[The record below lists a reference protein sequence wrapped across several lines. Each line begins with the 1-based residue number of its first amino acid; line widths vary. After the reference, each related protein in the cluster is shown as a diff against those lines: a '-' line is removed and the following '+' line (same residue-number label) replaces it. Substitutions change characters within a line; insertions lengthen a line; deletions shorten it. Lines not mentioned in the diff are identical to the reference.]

1 MRLPTRSLPEFLQSD
16 AAGPLQQCQDFGCF
30 ATFPRA
36 GGLGTFRAL
45 LALGAPVGRA
55 GLLSRLGFRGRNT
68 GLRGATSARLA
79 AFGGCAGVT
88 GWVLACSSAFD
99 VIVIS
104 WCGKMPD
111 QDIHPSDV
119 AARQAAPFD
128 KTLRISLISF
138 GSFPNITCDPLK
150 AIGYVR
156 VSTDRQAE
164 QGVSLEAQEA
174 KIRAMATVQGA
185 DLLEVIID
193 GGESAKNLN
202 RPGLKRLIAR
212 VESGKVEAVIIA
224 KLDRLTRSVKDLCSL
239 LELFEKRGVALI
251 SVAESL
257 DTASAAGRLVITII
271 AAVSQW
277 EREAIGER
285 TRDAL
290 RHKRSSGER
299 VGNIRFGF
307 RLSPDGKHVEP
318 DPGEQ
323 GVLTEIGHLRQR
335 GHTLRGIAAALDR
348 QSLRTRRGSAWRLE
362 HVARIIKQAASR

>member
-1 MRLPTRSLPEFLQSD
+1 M
-16 AAGPLQQCQDFGCF
+16 
-30 ATFPRA
+30 
-36 GGLGTFRAL
+36 
-45 LALGAPVGRA
+45 
-55 GLLSRLGFRGRNT
+55 
-68 GLRGATSARLA
+68 
-79 AFGGCAGVT
+79 
-88 GWVLACSSAFD
+88 
-99 VIVIS
+99 
-104 WCGKMPD
+104 
-111 QDIHPSDV
+111 
-119 AARQAAPFD
+119 
-128 KTLRISLISF
+128 
-138 GSFPNITCDPLK
+138 K

-185 DLLEVIID
+185 ELFEVIVD

-202 RPGLKRLIAR
+202 RPGLQRLLAL
-212 VESGKVEAVIIA
+212 VDSGKVEAVIIA

-257 DTASAAGRLVITII
+257 DTASAAGRLVITIM

-285 TRDAL
+285 TPDAL
-290 RHKRSSGER
+290 RHKRTSGER

-323 GVLTEIGHLRQR
+323 GVLTEIGHMRQS
-335 GHTLRGIAAALDR
+335 GHTLRGIAAALNR
-348 QSLRTRRGSAWRLE
+348 KALRTRGGSAWRLE
-362 HVARIIKQAASR
+362 HVARIIKQASGPR